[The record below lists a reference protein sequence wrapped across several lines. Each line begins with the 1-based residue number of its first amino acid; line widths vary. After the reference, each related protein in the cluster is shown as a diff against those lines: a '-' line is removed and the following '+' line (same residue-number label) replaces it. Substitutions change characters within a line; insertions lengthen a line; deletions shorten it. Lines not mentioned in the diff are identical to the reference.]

1 MCVGGGIGRGARQGF
16 TVRKNGQG
24 SEAGVKEF
32 GLWRRSRSEREVC
45 DGLSEAVI
53 RKVNPQQVVSCSKRF
68 IFVA

>member
-1 MCVGGGIGRGARQGF
+1 MWVGGGIGRGARQGF

-45 DGLSEAVI
+45 DGLREAVI
-53 RKVNPQQVVSCSKRF
+53 REVNPQQVVSCSKRF